1 MIFLFYKKFNYK
13 YILYYIILMKKYITN
28 VKFFFSSKICNI
40 PRDTLVQTRT
50 HKTKDESRM

>member
-1 MIFLFYKKFNYK
+1 
-13 YILYYIILMKKYITN
+13 MKKYITN
-28 VKFFFSSKICNI
+28 VKIFFSSKICNI